1 MTDVVKIAK
10 ECRATLAAEI
20 DRLDEF
26 LRMAE
31 KLKKYNRLESSKA
44 SGEEPE
50 KDTDLGAPATAHP
63 YFVSAG
69 ANGTEAKASR
79 SPT

>member
-20 DRLDEF
+20 DKLDEF

-31 KLKKYNRLESSKA
+31 KLKKYDLLESSKA
-44 SGEEPE
+44 SGAESE
-50 KDTDLGAPATAHP
+50 KDTELSGLATARP
-63 YFVSAG
+63 YSVSAST
-69 ANGTEAKASR
+69 NGTEAK
-79 SPT
+79 T

>member
-20 DRLDEF
+20 ERLDEF

-31 KLKKYNRLESSKA
+31 KLKKFNRLESSKG
-44 SGEEPE
+44 SGAEPE
-50 KDTDLGAPATAHP
+50 KDAELSGLATARP
-63 YFVSAG
+63 YSASAR
-69 ANGTEAKASR
+69 ANGAEAKA
-79 SPT
+79 

>member
-20 DRLDEF
+20 DKLDEF

-31 KLKKYNRLESSKA
+31 KLKKYDRLESSKA
-44 SGEEPE
+44 SGAEPE
-50 KDTDLGAPATAHP
+50 KDTELSGLATARP
-63 YFVSAG
+63 YSVSAD
-69 ANGTEAKASR
+69 ANGTEAKA
-79 SPT
+79 